1 MEKICKFLL
10 GLSGSSF
17 SDITGDTQSRT
28 MNLISKSEA
37 MLLGKVVRC
46 MIDGKSQFHSFS
58 PGIQFLV
65 RLLHPIT
72 PNP

>member
-1 MEKICKFLL
+1 
-10 GLSGSSF
+10 
-17 SDITGDTQSRT
+17 
-28 MNLISKSEA
+28 
-37 MLLGKVVRC
+37 
-46 MIDGKSQFHSFS
+46 MINGKSQFHSFS